1 MANKSRDNYYK
12 THESNLHD
20 YNSDYRLCI
29 SLRTKEGDSGEE
41 EIIQRLEELGYKQS
55 EGENIDD
62 AKIGE
67 YMLLG
72 RGWKA
77 NCRRRVTAVDLSCS
91 WYQLSKWLVSSRA
104 RPLSLPAL
112 WSC

>member
-67 YMLLG
+67 YMLAWAG
-72 RGWKA
+72 
-77 NCRRRVTAVDLSCS
+77 VESELSLS
-91 WYQLSKWLVSSRA
+91 SDSSRSQLQLVSTQQMVGIQQG
-104 RPLSLPAL
+104 
-112 WSC
+112 